1 MERNYIISTLLFLCM
16 FSNTAL
22 QAKDSKFKIIEKKDL
37 SKFEKDSCK
46 ISNYI
51 LEEINGQV
59 LADKS
64 FLSYFL
70 SVSTK
75 AKKSSPKS
83 MFVLMTIENCK
94 NEKLTIK
101 TELKYNEK
109 NNIWS
114 AKEGMIQKNDCTW
127 RLSSYKILALNECD
141 DEYLTKEIEVPL
153 FRTSD
158 GVFGK
163 KRTIA
168 GEKSVTPVK

>member
-16 FSNTAL
+16 FSNTTL

-37 SKFEKDSCK
+37 SKFEKDSCNVLNNK
-46 ISNYI
+46 IDD
-51 LEEINGQV
+51 IN
-59 LADKS
+59 LLDLTDKT
-64 FLSYFL
+64 FLSYIL
-70 SVSTK
+70 SFSLK
-75 AKKSSPKS
+75 EKKSSPKS
-83 MFVLMTIENCK
+83 IFVLMTVENCK

-168 GEKSVTPVK
+168 GEKS

>member
-16 FSNTAL
+16 FSNTTL

-51 LEEINGQV
+51 LEDIYGQV
-59 LADKS
+59 LAGKS

-109 NNIWS
+109 NNIWT
-114 AKEGMIQKNDCTW
+114 AKEGMIQKNDCAW
-127 RLSSYKILALNECD
+127 KLSSYIILALNECD
-141 DEYLTKEIEVPL
+141 EEYVTKQLKTTPTEKHHAA
-153 FRTSD
+153 FN
-158 GVFGK
+158 K
-163 KRTIA
+163 KRRIQ
-168 GEKSVTPVK
+168 GY

>member
-1 MERNYIISTLLFLCM
+1 MKRNYIISTLLFLCM

-46 ISNYI
+46 ISNYFI
-51 LEEINGQV
+51 EDLN
-59 LADKS
+59 LMDFTDKT

-75 AKKSSPKS
+75 EKKSSPKS
-83 MFVLMTIENCK
+83 LFVLMTIENCK

-114 AKEGMIQKNDCTW
+114 AKEGMIQNNECTW
-127 RLSSYKILALNECD
+127 KLSSYKFLALNECN
-141 DEYLTKEIEVPL
+141 DEYLTEELEITSFKKGRRLRIVPH
-153 FRTSD
+153 TESSIE
-158 GVFGK
+158 GK
-163 KRTIA
+163 
-168 GEKSVTPVK
+168 

>member
-16 FSNTAL
+16 FSNTTL

-51 LEEINGQV
+51 LEDIYGQV

-94 NEKLTIK
+94 MR
-101 TELKYNEK
+101 
-109 NNIWS
+109 S
-114 AKEGMIQKNDCTW
+114 
-127 RLSSYKILALNECD
+127 
-141 DEYLTKEIEVPL
+141 
-153 FRTSD
+153 
-158 GVFGK
+158 
-163 KRTIA
+163 
-168 GEKSVTPVK
+168 